1 MDEFLFDEPEL
12 PDLADDF
19 GDDEET
25 DEGEELTL
33 LSLSEQ
39 AAWIAG
45 AIARHYERE
54 GLAGPDDEFS
64 GEWHALFDQEWQGLS
79 EADSPDF
86 AGDAAGENGG
96 VGEGSGADGGA
107 KSYRTSIAVY
117 SRGL

>member
-25 DEGEELTL
+25 DEGEGLTL

-54 GLAGPDDEFS
+54 GC
-64 GEWHALFDQEWQGLS
+64 QGRSKTRPLRRR
-79 EADSPDF
+79 E
-86 AGDAAGENGG
+86 
-96 VGEGSGADGGA
+96 
-107 KSYRTSIAVY
+107 
-117 SRGL
+117 SRPVQGWWKL